1 MTTRMPDDVRLRALM
16 ATYQAGD
23 LQAFD
28 ELYRALM
35 PAVRGVLRRLSRDGA
50 RVDDL
55 VQETFLQLHRARRS
69 YDPAHPVLPW
79 VVAIARHVWLMDR
92 RTRSRRPQT
101 DGATLVEPPVAAEAE
116 RYADRAEVRD
126 ALRRVPSARRKALI
140 AHHVVGFSFR
150 EIARRAGINVAA
162 AKLRSSRGMADLR
175 RLLSRG
181 DTNDD
186 DA

>member
-1 MTTRMPDDVRLRALM
+1 MTNRLPDDVRLRALM
-16 ATYQAGD
+16 AAYQGGD

-28 ELYRALM
+28 ELYRALA
-35 PAVRGVLRRLSRDGA
+35 PAVRRVLHRIERHGA
-50 RVDDL
+50 RVEDL

-79 VVAIARHVWLMDR
+79 VQAIARHVWLMDH

-101 DGATLVEPPVAAEAE
+101 DGVTLVEPGVPAEAE
-116 RYADRAEVRD
+116 RYADRAAVRD
-126 ALRRVPSARRKALI
+126 ALGRLAPARRRAVV
-140 AHHVVGFSFR
+140 AHHVMGFSFK
-150 EIARRAGINVAA
+150 EIARRSGIKVAA

-181 DTNDD
+181 GTDD
-186 DA
+186 DSE